1 MLDHL
6 RAQFQAVNIDR
17 VQEDAQDQVWDV
29 LTAVGFPGFL
39 IPAEY
44 GGTEKGLTSAALVME
59 ELGECRLDIQL
70 RRGKRTQATPLVLI
84 NSPLMSRRP
93 DGGGLLRR

>member
-1 MLDHL
+1 
-6 RAQFQAVNIDR
+6 
-17 VQEDAQDQVWDV
+17 V

-59 ELGECRLDIQL
+59 ELGECRLDIQ
-70 RRGKRTQATPLVLI
+70 
-84 NSPLMSRRP
+84 SY
-93 DGGGLLRR
+93 